1 MPSSSSRH
9 AEIAG
14 AGFAGLTMSTAL
26 AERGWTVRLHEQ
38 ADQVRDFGAGIL
50 IWRNAMLSLDLIGVG
65 AAVRAH
71 SRTPDFY
78 ETQLNGRSISKELP
92 GYPYWA
98 TSRPQLLQTLV
109 EAATAAGVE
118 IVTGSR
124 AIGADPDGRLLLT
137 DGSALDADLVIGCDG
152 VGSAVRA
159 SLSLGEE
166 RRQYRDGV
174 VRLLIARP
182 AEFTGGP
189 WDSMIDFWTL
199 EPDVMRVL
207 YVPTGPDSVYL
218 GMMAETSNEAASR
231 IPIDVEVWSK
241 RFPHLAPL
249 VELAAVAPG
258 GRHDTYQTNRV
269 VPWSRGRAVIVGD
282 AAHAMCPALA
292 QGAGVGIVNAVDL
305 AAALDRYPVIE
316 DALQA
321 WEARQRPITDLA
333 QAQTAHMAETRS
345 FAQGNGWTPELLRTA
360 NYVAAGISEEMQAA
374 YPVPEG
380 NRSW

>member
-1 MPSSSSRH
+1 MPPSPRH

-26 AERGWTVRLHEQ
+26 AKRGWTVRLHER
-38 ADQVRDFGAGIL
+38 AEQVRDFGAGIL

-65 AAVRAH
+65 EAVRGH
-71 SRTPDFY
+71 SVSPEFY

-98 TSRPQLLQTLV
+98 MTRPKLHKTLA
-109 EAATAAGVE
+109 EAAAAAGVE
-118 IVTGSR
+118 IVTRSP
-124 AIGADPDGRLLLT
+124 AVGADPDGRLLLE
-137 DGSALDADLVIGCDG
+137 DGSALHADLVIGSDG
-152 VGSAVRA
+152 AGSAVRA
-159 SLSLGEE
+159 SLSLTEE
-166 RRQYRDGV
+166 RKQYRDGV
-174 VRLLIARP
+174 VRLLIPRP
-182 AEFTGGP
+182 VEFTGGQ
-189 WDSMIDFWTL
+189 WDSMIDYWTL
-199 EPDVMRVL
+199 EPDAMRIL
-207 YVPTGPDSVYL
+207 YVPTGPDGIYL

-231 IPIDVEVWSK
+231 IPIDVDVWSK

-249 VELAAVAPG
+249 VELAALAQG

-269 VPWSRGRAVIVGD
+269 NPWSRGRAVLVGD
-282 AAHAMCPALA
+282 SAHAMCPALA
-292 QGAGVGIVNAVDL
+292 QGAGVGIVNAIDL
-305 AAALDRYPVIE
+305 AVALDEHPVIE

-333 QAQTAHMAETRS
+333 QGQTAHMAETRS
-345 FAQGNGWTPELLRTA
+345 FAQGNGWTPELMQTA

-374 YPVPEG
+374 YPVPEA